1 MKMLQWLSTI
11 QLELTVDILQ
21 SHVDEV
27 PLFRQMLLFDDNA
40 NGIDIEAPS
49 GIIFC
54 LKKKKIFFA
63 FPPFRIVL
71 FFSSDV

>member
-11 QLELTVDILQ
+11 ELELTVDILK

-54 LKKKKIFFA
+54 LKKSFSLSLLFA
-63 FPPFRIVL
+63 LFCSFRL
-71 FFSSDV
+71 MFS